1 MEEVQCLGRVLLGE
15 QRVPE
20 VDHDAE
26 VVDAGVLDIDQGGS
40 RGAPEQASPGS
51 FSLYSMAKVVLG
63 VVAGDIADTAEAMLA
78 ELCVVHL
85 EGVVV
90 AVLPGS

>member
-1 MEEVQCLGRVLLGE
+1 
-15 QRVPE
+15 
-20 VDHDAE
+20 
-26 VVDAGVLDIDQGGS
+26 
-40 RGAPEQASPGS
+40 
-51 FSLYSMAKVVLG
+51 MAKVVLG

>member
-1 MEEVQCLGRVLLGE
+1 MSSILTRVAVAVL
-15 QRVPE
+15 QSRRV
-20 VDHDAE
+20 
-26 VVDAGVLDIDQGGS
+26 
-40 RGAPEQASPGS
+40 RGS